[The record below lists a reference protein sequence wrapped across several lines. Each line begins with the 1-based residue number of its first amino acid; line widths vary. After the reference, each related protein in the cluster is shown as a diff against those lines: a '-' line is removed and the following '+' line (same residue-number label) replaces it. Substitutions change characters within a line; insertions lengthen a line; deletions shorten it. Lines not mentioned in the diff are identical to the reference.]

1 MNKLTQ
7 SKKFNPNYAA
17 QIVELKTKHV
27 HPNADRLSI
36 WKIQGCNVITDNV
49 NYAEG
54 DIVVFFPVECQI
66 NKDFLSFLSLYRDKI
81 LNKTDSVG
89 FFEPSSRV
97 KALKLRNTP
106 SEGFIIKLSSF
117 IEFFGEIQY
126 NIGDVFDSVDDIQVC
141 KKYIIKEHNV
151 NSSTRKERTIA
162 KHDIVEDQFRFHYDT
177 EKLVNNEFALNQ
189 GDICVISSKWH
200 GTSLVSSKLL
210 TKRKL
215 SILEKIVRLLGVKTQ
230 ESEYQ
235 YIFSSRKVIKNVGQK
250 SIEGQSYYEDD
261 IWGLAHDKIK
271 HTIKNGMS
279 LYCEIVGYLPS
290 GKMIQDGYDYG
301 CKMGEFKV
309 LVYRITTT
317 NDIGNVYEWDWASIK
332 NYCNKYEIEHV
343 PEYYYGPINFT
354 IEQLKEKYL
363 EKDCQYCINH
373 VPDEGICFRN
383 ESLDKKAYK
392 MKSFRFLE
400 RESKTLDKG
409 VVDTESQESYVEV

>member
-1 MNKLTQ
+1 MKLTQ

-66 NKDFLSFLSLYRDKI
+66 NKDFLSFLSLYRDKT
-81 LNKTDSVG
+81 LNKTDSAG

-106 SEGFIIKLSSF
+106 SEGFIVKLSSF
-117 IEFFGEIQY
+117 VEFFGKIQY
-126 NIGDVFDSVDDIQVC
+126 NIGDVFDSVDNVQVC

-200 GTSLVSSKLL
+200 GCVEANTIIH
-210 TKRKL
+210 TN
-215 SILEKIVRLLGVKTQ
+215 LG
-230 ESEYQ
+230 
-235 YIFSSRKVIKNVGQK
+235 
-250 SIEGQSYYEDD
+250 
-261 IWGLAHDKIK
+261 DK
-271 HTIKNGMS
+271 TIK
-279 LYCEIVGYLPS
+279 EIVDNKL
-290 GKMIQDGYDYG
+290 D
-301 CKMGEFKV
+301 CKV
-309 LVYRITTT
+309 LALNIYANELEYV
-317 NDIGNVYEWDWASIK
+317 DIDEYFFKENNGEW
-332 NYCNKYEIEHV
+332 YEIE
-343 PEYYYGPINFT
+343 
-354 IEQLKEKYL
+354 L
-363 EKDCQYCINH
+363 ENGSKIKITGNNP
-373 VPDEGICFRN
+373 VWLPDLQCYRRVDELQGNENLLIC
-383 ESLDKKAYK
+383 
-392 MKSFRFLE
+392 
-400 RESKTLDKG
+400 
-409 VVDTESQESYVEV
+409 